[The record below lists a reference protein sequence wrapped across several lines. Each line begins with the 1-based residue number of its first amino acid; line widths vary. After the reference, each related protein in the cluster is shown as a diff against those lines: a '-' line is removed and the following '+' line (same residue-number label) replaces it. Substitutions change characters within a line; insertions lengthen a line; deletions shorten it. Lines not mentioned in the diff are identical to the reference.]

1 MNKYKKLV
9 SNSFL
14 FAIGN
19 LGSKMINFILLPLYT
34 YTLTTQQYG
43 TADLIQTT
51 VSLFLPVIS
60 LNIFDGVLRF
70 VMDRNENP
78 KKVLNVGSFIT
89 LISSVI
95 CLILAFIGHLLGIR
109 YSFYV
114 VGILIVNS
122 IQSLFS
128 QYLKGI
134 GKVKL
139 FALNGILTSIF
150 TATLNVILLV
160 GLRMGLIGYL
170 LAIMIGQLLS
180 DLYLFFAGK
189 LYRTISFSRPDKTLS
204 LRMLTYS
211 TPLIPNSIAWWT
223 TNTVSRYF
231 VAYFIGAAANGIFA
245 VSNKIPSLL
254 SVLNSIFFQSWQLS
268 AIEEFKSKDNKTFFT
283 NIFKMY
289 SQLLFLG
296 TSGILLILKPLLS
309 LIVSDSFYV
318 AWKYVPFLL
327 LSVVYSGF
335 SSFLGQYYIAAK
347 KTAGVFSTT
356 IYSAVI
362 NVVFNFLLIPHFKLF
377 GAAISSMLSYLALW
391 IIRNHDTQK
400 FLKSKIDLKNILLN
414 HLVITSQIFFLFFPI
429 GNIIYTYVIES
440 VMVVLSFIINRSLL
454 KTILSGLLK
463 QLH

>member
-160 GLRMGLIGYL
+160 
-170 LAIMIGQLLS
+170 
-180 DLYLFFAGK
+180 FE
-189 LYRTISFSRPDKTLS
+189 
-204 LRMLTYS
+204 
-211 TPLIPNSIAWWT
+211 
-223 TNTVSRYF
+223 
-231 VAYFIGAAANGIFA
+231 FI
-245 VSNKIPSLL
+245 L
-254 SVLNSIFFQSWQLS
+254 
-268 AIEEFKSKDNKTFFT
+268 
-283 NIFKMY
+283 
-289 SQLLFLG
+289 
-296 TSGILLILKPLLS
+296 
-309 LIVSDSFYV
+309 
-318 AWKYVPFLL
+318 
-327 LSVVYSGF
+327 
-335 SSFLGQYYIAAK
+335 
-347 KTAGVFSTT
+347 
-356 IYSAVI
+356 
-362 NVVFNFLLIPHFKLF
+362 
-377 GAAISSMLSYLALW
+377 
-391 IIRNHDTQK
+391 
-400 FLKSKIDLKNILLN
+400 
-414 HLVITSQIFFLFFPI
+414 
-429 GNIIYTYVIES
+429 
-440 VMVVLSFIINRSLL
+440 
-454 KTILSGLLK
+454 
-463 QLH
+463 